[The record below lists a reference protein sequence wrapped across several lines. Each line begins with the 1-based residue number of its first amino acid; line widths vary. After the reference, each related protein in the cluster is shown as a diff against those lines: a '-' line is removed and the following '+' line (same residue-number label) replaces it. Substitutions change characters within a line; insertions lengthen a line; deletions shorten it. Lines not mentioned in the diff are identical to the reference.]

1 MILEFLEVIKQYCT
15 RLDNSSKQLI
25 QPFFSVK
32 TQRGLVSSWT
42 CRLIHKP
49 CIMCSGEAG
58 LKVRKLA
65 SFAPRHVLM
74 GVFKQRGS
82 DLRYLIS
89 TLKKTV
95 SSISERSLPSTI
107 HPQVFGKAARKYDV
121 LGSISMLH
129 HFSPVECGGLTELFQ
144 SC

>member
-1 MILEFLEVIKQYCT
+1 M
-15 RLDNSSKQLI
+15 
-25 QPFFSVK
+25 
-32 TQRGLVSSWT
+32 
-42 CRLIHKP
+42 
-49 CIMCSGEAG
+49 
-58 LKVRKLA
+58 KVRKLA
-65 SFAPRHVLM
+65 SFAPRHVLR

-89 TLKKTV
+89 TLKKKQLAAYLSV
-95 SSISERSLPSTI
+95 ACRAEFIHKFLARQHST
-107 HPQVFGKAARKYDV
+107 RKYDF